1 MQSLYNIPMRILNI
15 IVLAALPFT
24 VFSQKNKVQ
33 GAWRALSDY
42 ESTLPDN
49 PDPSYLVKAKE
60 NIDLASANDE
70 TKNQVKTQAY
80 RLRIYTSLF
89 SESLKAEEKKLS
101 ATITDKN
108 ERMQTAYGNVATTEF
123 DEANKSLLKIQE
135 LDAKKFDKIIKG
147 ETDTDEEG
155 KLFTSISQILV
166 YQANL
171 ATGKY
176 KLKKFDEAADL
187 FESLA
192 ISNTLMTGKKD
203 TSNFYNACVCA
214 QKSKNQTKTF
224 DFNKKMIDLGIA
236 SSYNYQTIY
245 ELKSSQNDTVVAY
258 DYLAKGRTQF
268 PNDIYLMNKETEIFL
283 QKGQQDKALANL
295 KTAIEK
301 EPNNAILQYVIGNVY
316 DNLANPKGRSGK
328 DTIKPV
334 DYENL
339 VFKAAEHYQKS
350 VDLKPANQES
360 YFNTLYNLGALYN
373 NYGNTLYNKSMEK
386 ATIIDLVK
394 KQKEYEAKAAEYYKK
409 AIPYLEQALDVKA
422 NDPTTMSALR
432 TLYYKTGN
440 EIKGKEMNDK
450 IKANK

>member
-1 MQSLYNIPMRILNI
+1 MRILNI

-135 LDAKKFDKIIKG
+135 LDAIKFDKIIKG

-192 ISNTLMTGKKD
+192 MSNTLMTGKKD

-440 EIKGKEMNDK
+440 EAKGKEMNDK

>member
-1 MQSLYNIPMRILNI
+1 VQSLYNIPMRILNI

-135 LDAKKFDKIIKG
+135 LDAIKFDKIIKG

-192 ISNTLMTGKKD
+192 ISNTLITGKKD

-440 EIKGKEMNDK
+440 EAKGKEMNDK